1 MRGIEVDGWLRR
13 WLAPACQ
20 LCDAPGAPDA
30 LCAGCRAD
38 LPWIRSACRRCA
50 RPLSEPGECGR
61 CLSRPPPWSA
71 AVVPLAWT
79 FPVDALVSRFK
90 YAGGLQHGWLLGRLL
105 ASACADRRPD
115 ALLPVPLHPARLAE
129 RGFNQSAELARP
141 VSRQLGVRVCHH
153 ACRRVRATPAQAGL
167 SAVQRKRNLAGAFVA
182 SAEVAGLAI
191 AIVDDVLTTGATA
204 TALAAALLAA
214 GARDVE
220 LWAVAR
226 GGTAARRAAG

>member
-1 MRGIEVDGWLRR
+1 VRGIGVDGWLQR
-13 WLAPACQ
+13 WLPPACQ

-30 LCAGCRAD
+30 LCAGCLAD

-61 CLSRPPPWSA
+61 CLRRPPPWSA

-105 ASACADRRPD
+105 AIACAGRRPD
-115 ALLPVPLHPARLAE
+115 ALLPVPLHSARLAE

-141 VSRQLGVRVCHH
+141 VSRQLGVRVLHY

-167 SAVQRKRNLAGAFVA
+167 PAAQRRRNLAGAFVA
-182 SAEVAGLAI
+182 SPEVSGLAI

-226 GGTAARRAAG
+226 GGTAPRRAAA